1 MSSSLKHAERSPEK
15 IHYVG
20 KSLPRPDAKTKVT
33 GSAPYVMD
41 FFPDDL
47 LYAKLIQ
54 STHSHAELVDI
65 DISKAVTLEGVVG
78 IFTSDDVPS
87 IRRGQF
93 ILDQPIFAIDKVRY
107 VGEPIGIVV
116 AETEEIAEEKKF
128 IEEREAAKTAE
139 KLKEVKTEQYVK
151 LERPGFWGWLRSLF
165 SSENY

>member
-1 MSSSLKHAERSPEK
+1 MSSSLKHVERSPEK

-33 GSAPYVMD
+33 GSAQYVMD

-54 STHSHAELVDI
+54 STHSHAEIVDI
-65 DISKAVTLEGVVG
+65 DISKAVILEGVVG

-93 ILDQPIFAIDKVRY
+93 ILDQPIFAMI
-107 VGEPIGIVV
+107 
-116 AETEEIAEEKKF
+116 KF
-128 IEEREAAKTAE
+128 GT
-139 KLKEVKTEQYVK
+139 
-151 LERPGFWGWLRSLF
+151 
-165 SSENY
+165 